1 MKIDLDKSVVVPGTG
16 WMGNCI
22 VSVQPGNKID
32 PVTCLPKLVARIIDA
47 GGRTFP
53 ELPHSDEILVR
64 RSYRKSRSDGE
75 YYPSYRLVPRYG
87 DRGIQEFLRNLFNGT
102 VGYGD

>member
-16 WMGNCI
+16 WVGNCI
-22 VSVQPGNKID
+22 VSVQPGSKID
-32 PVTCLPKLVARIIDA
+32 PATCLPKLVARIIDA